1 MSENKVLGL
10 EDNLSYCGAPYQQLV
25 TDKYGNAQWID
36 RPFYAGA
43 RNVTANVWGEASLDS
58 FPSFSV
64 GDTVTVNV
72 DGVEYSLVA
81 YEDDGLPNIGD
92 TYSSFIDGKGQF
104 GWLIF
109 CRDRESLWFSSEPHT
124 ISYSTVEEIKKIDGK
139 YLPKVAFITYN
150 NGDWSSDFSYDELHE
165 KLLYGE
171 NVIHYTPDESE
182 YIYLYKWTES
192 SKGIYLY
199 FDGTTTLLFSPDGA
213 IDRADSPSDPTIPS

>member
-1 MSENKVLGL
+1 MVMPNG
-10 EDNLSYCGAPYQQLV
+10 Q
-25 TDKYGNAQWID
+25 ID
-36 RPFYAGA
+36 LFNTGA
-43 RNVTANVWGEASLDS
+43 RNVTANVQGVKYLDS

-81 YEDDGLPNIGD
+81 YEDEEMPNIGD
-92 TYSSFIDGKGQF
+92 TRDSIMNGKGQF
-104 GWLIF
+104 GWGTI
-109 CRDRESLWFSSEPHT
+109 CVGREPLWFSSEPHT
-124 ISYSTVEEIKKIDGK
+124 ISYSTVEEIKKIDRK
-139 YLPKVAFITYN
+139 YLPKVAFITY

-199 FDGTTTLLFSPDGA
+199 FDGTTPLLFSPDGT
-213 IDRADSPSDPTIPS
+213 IDRADSSSDPSIPQ

>member
-25 TDKYGNAQWID
+25 TDKYGDAQWID
-36 RPFYAGA
+36 RPFYTGA
-43 RNVTANVWGEASLDS
+43 RNVTANVWGEAVLDS
-58 FPSFSV
+58 FPYFSV

-81 YEDDGLPNIGD
+81 YEDDGAPNIGD
-92 TYSSFIDGKGQF
+92 TYDSIMKGKGQF
-104 GWLIF
+104 GWAIF
-109 CRDRESLWFSSEPHT
+109 VGGEPIWFSSEPHT
-124 ISYSTVEEIKKIDGK
+124 ISYSTVEEIKKIDRK
-139 YLPKVAFITYN
+139 YLPKTAFITYD
-150 NGDWSSDFSYDELHE
+150 GDWSSDFSYDELHE

-171 NVIHYTPDESE
+171 NVIHYTPDKSE

-199 FDGTTTLLFSPDGA
+199 FDGITTLLFSPDGT
-213 IDRADSPSDPTIPS
+213 IDRAGSSSDPTIPQ

>member
-25 TDKYGNAQWID
+25 TDKYGDAQWID
-36 RPFYAGA
+36 RPFYTGA
-43 RNVTANVWGEASLDS
+43 RNVTANVWGEACLDS

-64 GDTVTVNV
+64 SDTVTVNV

-81 YEDDGLPNIGD
+81 YEDEGNPTIGD
-92 TYSSFIDGKGQF
+92 TYDSIMNGKGQF
-104 GWLIF
+104 GWLIYGGI
-109 CRDRESLWFSSEPHT
+109 EPLWFSSEPHT
-124 ISYSTVEEIKKIDGK
+124 ISYSTVEEIKKIDRK
-139 YLPKVAFITYN
+139 YLPKVAFITYYSGN
-150 NGDWSSDFSYDELHE
+150 WSSDFSYDELHE

-171 NVIHYTPDESE
+171 NVIHYSPDKSD

-199 FDGTTTLLFSPDGA
+199 FNNMTTLLFSPDGTINPDTPE
-213 IDRADSPSDPTIPS
+213 IDPSIPQ